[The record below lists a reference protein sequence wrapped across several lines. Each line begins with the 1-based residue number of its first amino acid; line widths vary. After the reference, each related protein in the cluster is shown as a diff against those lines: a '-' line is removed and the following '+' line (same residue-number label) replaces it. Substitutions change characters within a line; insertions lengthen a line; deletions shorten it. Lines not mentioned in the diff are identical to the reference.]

1 VCVVTFARQRCIE
14 SSTFWKSQGKRYQL
28 RRQKKN
34 TPTFLS
40 SSAGAFS
47 VPAIIRFR
55 PITGDRIRLLH
66 RPLQLL
72 ELPVALCRT
81 RRLTTLHVA
90 ALPSSG
96 LSAAVDVLEGPGT
109 SWRDGRGR
117 ACSDLGW
124 GRARRPGPSSLILAS
139 TDTHEVH
146 PCIVR
151 YHTAELKIERDLF
164 NLSREV
170 FRNLPQLVKRIT
182 VLT

>member
-1 VCVVTFARQRCIE
+1 VVHRHRVRVCGDLRKATLYRVEYFLEE
-14 SSTFWKSQGKRYQL
+14 SRKTLSVETA
-28 RRQKKN
+28 KKN

-72 ELPVALCRT
+72 ELPVALCPT

-96 LSAAVDVLEGPGT
+96 LNAAVDVLEGPGT

-124 GRARRPGPSSLILAS
+124 GRARRPGREAPCAFDVCVPLA
-139 TDTHEVH
+139 
-146 PCIVR
+146 
-151 YHTAELKIERDLF
+151 
-164 NLSREV
+164 
-170 FRNLPQLVKRIT
+170 
-182 VLT
+182 